1 MEGWNMGDYDHFPLI
16 ETSIRR
22 EWFRYPFFFYVRNGD
37 IYRTIYRA
45 EYRKSGKYGDHVQID
60 DVGDWV
66 EIVLLDEQI
75 GIRYAIF

>member
-1 MEGWNMGDYDHFPLI
+1 MGDYDHFPLI

-45 EYRKSGKYGDHVQID
+45 EYRKSAPAWPPQLTKSTATGLGRTPQSGVFVI
-60 DVGDWV
+60 
-66 EIVLLDEQI
+66 I
-75 GIRYAIF
+75 